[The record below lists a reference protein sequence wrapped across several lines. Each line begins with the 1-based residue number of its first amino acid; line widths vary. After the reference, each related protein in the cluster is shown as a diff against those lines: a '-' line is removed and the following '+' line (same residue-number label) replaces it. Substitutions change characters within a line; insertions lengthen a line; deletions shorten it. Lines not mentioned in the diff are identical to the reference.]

1 MSGVYVRTFRDFE
14 IEEGIEEAIEAGHE
28 PYDITNDTP
37 YLYMIRE
44 TGGIATKAYV
54 DGRNTEYGKNK
65 YYNSNI
71 GVEAYLL
78 ELRIYK

>member
-1 MSGVYVRTFRDFE
+1 LTGVYVRTFRDFE
-14 IEEGIEEAIEAGHE
+14 IEESIEEAKEAGHE
-28 PYDITNDTP
+28 PYEITNDTP

-54 DGRNTEYGKNK
+54 DGRNKEYGKNK
-65 YYNSNI
+65 YHNSNI